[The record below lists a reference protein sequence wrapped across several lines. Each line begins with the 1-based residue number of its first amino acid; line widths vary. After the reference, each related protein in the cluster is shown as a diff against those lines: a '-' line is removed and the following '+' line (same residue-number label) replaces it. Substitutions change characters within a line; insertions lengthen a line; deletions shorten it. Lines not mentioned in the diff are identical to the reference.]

1 MAKTYINK
9 NGYRCFSDS
18 GKQVSRWVAEKKI
31 GRPLRKKEVVHH
43 GFKGKRNNHPDNL
56 WVFKNQ
62 SEHMRKAHSKKKR
75 FFFW

>member
-31 GRPLRKKEVVHH
+31 GRPLNDNEVVHH
-43 GFKGKRNNHPDNL
+43 GFRGKECNDPDNL
-56 WVFKNQ
+56 WVFRNQ
-62 SEHMRKAHSKKKR
+62 SEHMKTAHSKKKI
-75 FFFW
+75 W